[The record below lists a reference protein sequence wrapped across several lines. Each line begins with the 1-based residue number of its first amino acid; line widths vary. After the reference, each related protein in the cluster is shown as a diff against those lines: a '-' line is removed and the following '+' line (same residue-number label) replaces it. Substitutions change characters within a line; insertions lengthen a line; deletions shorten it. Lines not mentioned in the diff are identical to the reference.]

1 LKDPGVLAS
10 TLTSQVNQ
18 QSEFGNQHLRISPMT
33 VLHVAN
39 GRLFGGIE
47 RMLATFAERGNAG
60 FEFVVATD
68 GRLLSELRDR
78 DAHVHFFGDVRLS
91 HPSSLLRA
99 RHQFRNLLR
108 RRSYSAVICH
118 APWSHAIFAG
128 VARSCGLP
136 VILWQHD
143 RASGTPLVERAC
155 RAAGADLVICNSKWT
170 ATTARCLQPQ
180 APHRVIY
187 CPVSATPAMPAET
200 KRDVRKELDAPA
212 DAVVML
218 SASRME
224 PWKGHLE
231 LVRALAKLNA
241 LPWVLWIAGGA
252 QRRREHAHATALFD
266 EVRRLGLESRVKFLG
281 ERRDVDRLLAA
292 ADVLAQANT
301 EPEPFGIVFAEALR
315 AGVPVVT
322 TDMGGAPE
330 IVDDSCGRLVPAD
343 DPPALVNALRSLVSD
358 RALRNSLGTA
368 GPVRVATI
376 CDPSRVLTQLSDAIS
391 SLRMPTAAA

>member
-1 LKDPGVLAS
+1 
-10 TLTSQVNQ
+10 
-18 QSEFGNQHLRISPMT
+18 MT
-33 VLHVAN
+33 ILHVAN

-47 RMLATFAERGNAG
+47 RMLATFAECGKAG

-91 HPSSLLRA
+91 HPSSVLRA
-99 RHQFRNLLR
+99 RHHFRNLLR
-108 RRSYSAVICH
+108 RRAYSAVICH

-128 VARSCGLP
+128 VARGCGLP

-170 ATTARCLQPQ
+170 ATTARFLQPH

-187 CPVSATPAMPAET
+187 CPVSPSAGTPAEARRAV
-200 KRDVRKELDAPA
+200 RDELGAPSDAI
-212 DAVVML
+212 VIL

-224 PWKGHLE
+224 PWKGHLD

-241 LPWVLWIAGGA
+241 HPWVLWIAGGA
-252 QRRREHAHATALFD
+252 QRPHERSHATALCD
-266 EVRRLGLESRVKFLG
+266 EVRRLGLESRVTFLA

-301 EPEPFGIVFAEALR
+301 EPEPFGIIFAEALR

-322 TDMGGAPE
+322 TKMGGAPE
-330 IVDDSCGRLVPAD
+330 IVDDSCGRLVPAH
-343 DPPALVNALRSLVSD
+343 DPSALVNALGLLVSD
-358 RALRNSLGTA
+358 ATLRDSLGAA
-368 GPVRVATI
+368 GPARVATI
-376 CDPSRVLTQLSDAIS
+376 CDPSLVLTHLSDAIA
-391 SLRMPTAAA
+391 SLPMPTAAA